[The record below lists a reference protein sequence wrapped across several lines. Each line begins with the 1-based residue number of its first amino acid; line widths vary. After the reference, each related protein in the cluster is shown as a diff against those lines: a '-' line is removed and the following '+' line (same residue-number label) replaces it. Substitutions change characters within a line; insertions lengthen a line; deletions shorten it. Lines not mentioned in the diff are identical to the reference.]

1 MSLSVTRNAFA
12 ATLLSACAAAT
23 AFAADE
29 ATPAAGNAPA
39 QQQAAPAAA
48 EGQQPAAAP
57 APNPAAEK
65 ALGQRFQAILAAFEG
80 KGALPDA
87 KSFTD
92 DFNQQVTPEQ
102 IKETFQQVRQSV
114 GGNCKLTGQMRSPV
128 SFAGGYLLQCEKSYV
143 PMELAVEE
151 KAPYRIQ
158 SLLIRGGY
166 WKK

>member
-1 MSLSVTRNAFA
+1 MPSTLSRNALL
-12 ATLLSACAAAT
+12 ATLLAAAAAT

-29 ATPAAGNAPA
+29 AAPAA
-39 QQQAAPAAA
+39 QAAPAAA
-48 EGQQPAAAP
+48 SAEAQLP

-80 KGALPDA
+80 KAALPDA
-87 KSFTD
+87 KNFTD

-128 SFAGGYLLQCEKSYV
+128 SFAGGYLLQCEKSFV

>member
-1 MSLSVTRNAFA
+1 MPRTLSRNALL
-12 ATLLSACAAAT
+12 ATLLAAAAAT

-29 ATPAAGNAPA
+29 AAPAA
-39 QQQAAPAAA
+39 QAAPAAA
-48 EGQQPAAAP
+48 SAEAQLP

-80 KGALPDA
+80 KAALPDA
-87 KSFTD
+87 KNFTD